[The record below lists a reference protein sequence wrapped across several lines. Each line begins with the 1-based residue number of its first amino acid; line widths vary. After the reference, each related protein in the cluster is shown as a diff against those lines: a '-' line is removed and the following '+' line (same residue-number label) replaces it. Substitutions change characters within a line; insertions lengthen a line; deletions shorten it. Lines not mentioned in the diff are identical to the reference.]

1 MKHAY
6 TLIPFLVVVRIIEV
20 FSLTAELWQEEY
32 LPLYPETQKTPE
44 SHNKFEKVGFGE
56 KDSCGSQVVFYRSC

>member
-44 SHNKFEKVGFGE
+44 SHNKFEKSWTWVERFRRQP
-56 KDSCGSQVVFYRSC
+56 GSIK